1 MDKNQLRLQ
10 LIYESIMIS
19 LALIS
24 VLLVFASM
32 FSFID
37 LSKQPY
43 KVIDTSILALFWV
56 DYIFRLFK
64 SQNKKEFFRTNF
76 FDLLAILPLSNTFA
90 VFRLIRI
97 IKFAQIAQLY
107 KVTRLVKVFE
117 LILNGNKNI
126 NNFLITNGF
135 VYLLY
140 CTMLLVVS
148 SAFIMSYAEG
158 IPFSD
163 ALWWA
168 IVTCTT
174 VGYGDVTPVTSLGR
188 FVAVGLMIFGVGFLG
203 MLTSTITTFVTGLAK
218 ERKRKLET
226 EQGLYSEHITS
237 DYIELV
243 NIINDLNESQQT
255 KLLAFA
261 KSLRK

>member
-1 MDKNQLRLQ
+1 MDKKQMHLK
-10 LIYESIMIS
+10 LIYESVMIL

-24 VLLVFASM
+24 VILFFASM
-32 FSFID
+32 FSLLD
-37 LSKQPY
+37 LSAQPY
-43 KVIDTSILALFWV
+43 KNIELSILGVFWV
-56 DYIFRLFK
+56 DYLFRLFK
-64 SQNKKEFFRTNF
+64 SENKREFFRTNF
-76 FDLLAILPLSNTFA
+76 FDLLAILPLSDSFTI
-90 VFRLIRI
+90 FRLIRI

-107 KVTRLVKVFE
+107 KVAKLIKVFE
-117 LILNGNKNI
+117 WILNANKNL
-126 NNFLITNGF
+126 NNFLKTNGF

-140 CTMLLVVS
+140 CTMLLIVT
-148 SAFIMSYAEG
+148 SALLMSYAEE
-158 IPFSD
+158 ISLSD

-188 FVAVGLMIFGVGFLG
+188 FVAVALMIFGVGFLG

-218 ERKRKLET
+218 ERKRKLEA
-226 EQGLYSEHITS
+226 EQGLDNEHLTS

-243 NIINDLNESQQT
+243 NIINDLNDSQQA

-261 KSLRK
+261 KSLKK